1 MGTVRINDKYFI
13 EVESKVL
20 TLRKLIG
27 TNKANKPKYDII
39 GYYSNWEM
47 IFDRLYKILVAES
60 ITGKIEL
67 KQLKEIIE
75 NARNEMKEI
84 AKEYDNLKVG

>member
-1 MGTVRINDKYFI
+1 MGTVKINEKYFI

-20 TLRKLIG
+20 TLRKLIC
-27 TNKANKPKYDII
+27 TTKSDKPKYDII

-47 IFDRLYKILVAES
+47 VFDRLYKIFVAES
-60 ITGKIEL
+60 ISGKIEL

-75 NARNEMKEI
+75 NARKEIKEI
-84 AKEYDNLKVG
+84 AKGYDNLKAG